1 MNKLACQPNRLNE
14 LIQELCPNLP
24 ACLPAGG
31 VEWVKLGDVCEFRNG
46 FAFKSNL
53 FKEIGCPI
61 LRITNIADGYI
72 DLSDVKYFDNK
83 DYKEDLEKYEVVK
96 NDILVAMSGA
106 TTGKIGFYSNDNKAY
121 LNQRVGKFLPNKE
134 KLCNRFLYH
143 FLLSK
148 VDYIYQL
155 AGGGAQPNLSSVKM
169 MQTQIPLPP
178 LAVQEEIV
186 RILDNFTELTAE
198 ITEELT
204 KEFTARKKQYEYY
217 RDSLLTFD
225 LPAGKAGDVE
235 WKMVSLVEIISLTKN
250 IKWKE
255 TQKSYRYIDLTSVD
269 KETNSIL
276 ETSIISAK
284 NAPSRAQKIV
294 EKDDVIF
301 ATTRPTQMRICLIDE
316 YYSGEI
322 ASTGYCVLRANKKQV
337 LPKWIFY
344 NLSKTIFKNFL
355 EENQSGSAYP
365 SISDS
370 KLKDF
375 KIPLPP
381 LAEQERIVTIL
392 DKFDTLTNSITNGLP
407 KEIELRQK
415 QYEYYRDKL
424 LSF

>member
-1 MNKLACQPNRLNE
+1 MSKLDE

-24 ACLPAGG
+24 AGRQ
-31 VEWVKLGDVCEFRNG
+31 VEWVKLEDVCEFRNG

-217 RDSLLTFD
+217 RDSLLTFGD
-225 LPAGKAGDVE
+225 DVE
-235 WKMVSLVEIISLTKN
+235 LVK
-250 IKWKE
+250 
-255 TQKSYRYIDLTSVD
+255 
-269 KETNSIL
+269 L
-276 ETSIISAK
+276 E
-284 NAPSRAQKIV
+284 
-294 EKDDVIF
+294 DVCCIGDGLHG
-301 ATTRPTQMRICLIDE
+301 TPK
-316 YYSGEI
+316 Y
-322 ASTGYCVLRANKKQV
+322 ASDGNYMFINGN
-337 LPKWIFY
+337 
-344 NLSKTIFKNFL
+344 NLSKGHIIVNEKTKKIDEDEYNRIRIVFDETIFMSINGTIGSIALYNGEKIALGKSVAYFNVNTEILYKRYLYFYL
-355 EENQSGSAYP
+355 QS
-365 SISDS
+365 SISKMYFES
-370 KLKDF
+370 NLTGSTIKNLGLKTLRDF
-375 KIPLPP
+375 KIPIPP
-381 LAEQERIVTIL
+381 LPEQQRIVNIL
-392 DKFDTLTNSITNGLP
+392 DKFDTLTNSITEGLP
-407 KEIELRQK
+407 KEIEQRKK